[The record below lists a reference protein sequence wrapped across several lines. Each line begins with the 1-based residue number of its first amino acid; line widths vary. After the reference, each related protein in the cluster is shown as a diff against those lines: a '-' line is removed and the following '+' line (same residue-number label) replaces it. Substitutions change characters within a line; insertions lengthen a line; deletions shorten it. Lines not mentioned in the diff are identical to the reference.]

1 LEDGLQVTRFISESL
16 DNALVATGEFPTYG
30 GDLVNN
36 RDLSGSVG
44 RLGIQTLVK
53 LDEIDPTSPYGDLY
67 ATASVVF
74 GGTTTEFEEVVQP
87 FISSSRLSPINQ
99 DTEKFYSSSISASL
113 DKAYSSS
120 FVESEFQSVISDS
133 YLENTFFI
141 GTKVTKDNAPG
152 GGDAVEITLTS
163 PTSLTTQEPG
173 ESKLRVE

>member
-1 LEDGLQVTRFISESL
+1 MYVLIV
-16 DNALVATGEFPTYG
+16 P
-30 GDLVNN
+30 
-36 RDLSGSVG
+36 
-44 RLGIQTLVK
+44 K
-53 LDEIDPTSPYGDLY
+53 
-67 ATASVVF
+67 
-74 GGTTTEFEEVVQP
+74 P

-133 YLENTFFI
+133 YLENAFFI